1 MQAAVKAVQS
11 TIAWRARHGFDEPGL
26 LCGGPDALVL
36 GPVATFYA
44 SMTVRDA
51 VSYYVPDADR
61 GAVLV
66 AVPGLLDFHHMV
78 ATLSEEEQVMASS
91 DDPMMALECS

>member
-1 MQAAVKAVQS
+1 
-11 TIAWRARHGFDEPGL
+11 
-26 LCGGPDALVL
+26 
-36 GPVATFYA
+36 
-44 SMTVRDA
+44 VRDA

-66 AVPGLLDFHHMV
+66 AVPGLLDFHQMV

-91 DDPMMALECS
+91 DDPMLALECS